1 MGLSKNKIFKVGFAA
16 ESENL
21 IENAKKKLKTKNLD
35 LIVANLI
42 QESMGLEDAKVSIID
57 KNTVI
62 DVPKSNKIETAK
74 VILEEIARHMS
85 IDK

>member
-1 MGLSKNKIFKVGFAA
+1 M
-16 ESENL
+16 
-21 IENAKKKLKTKNLD
+21 
-35 LIVANLI
+35 ANLI
-42 QESMGLEDAKVSIID
+42 QESMGLEDTKVSIID

-85 IDK
+85 MDK

>member
-1 MGLSKNKIFKVGFAA
+1 LKTP
-16 ESENL
+16 
-21 IENAKKKLKTKNLD
+21 KKKLRTKNLD

-42 QESMGLEDAKVSIID
+42 QESMGLEDTKVSIID

-62 DVPKSNKIETAK
+62 DLPKSNKIETAK

-85 IDK
+85 MDK